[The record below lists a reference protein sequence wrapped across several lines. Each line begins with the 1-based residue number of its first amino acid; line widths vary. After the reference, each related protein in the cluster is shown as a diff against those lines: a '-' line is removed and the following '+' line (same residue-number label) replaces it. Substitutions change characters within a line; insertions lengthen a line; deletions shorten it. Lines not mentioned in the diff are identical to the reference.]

1 MFQKMFWFVIDEQ
14 SLARTYL
21 PLVLKHVET
30 IEQSLLTNKRKSSH
44 KVYEYR
50 E

>member
-1 MFQKMFWFVIDEQ
+1 MGEQ
-14 SLARTYL
+14 PLARTYL
-21 PLVLKHVET
+21 PLFLKHVET
-30 IEQSLLTNKRKSSH
+30 IEQPLLTNRRKSSH

>member
-1 MFQKMFWFVIDEQ
+1 MFVMGEQ
-14 SLARTYL
+14 LLARTSL
-21 PLVLKHVET
+21 PLFLKQFET

-44 KVYEYR
+44 KVCAYR